1 MRFGPRQ
8 CGQSPW
14 EIDTLFL
21 TLLLTSSQN
30 NWQKAQAQIERFRR
44 TICSFAKA
52 TWSARMNAA
61 SGLQASVASSHHAA
75 PTLKPL
81 NSRPGAVRFG
91 ADDRPRKI
99 YKTKIEHNSGAG

>member
-1 MRFGPRQ
+1 
-8 CGQSPW
+8 
-14 EIDTLFL
+14 
-21 TLLLTSSQN
+21 
-30 NWQKAQAQIERFRR
+30 
-44 TICSFAKA
+44 
-52 TWSARMNAA
+52 MNAA

-99 YKTKIEHNSGAG
+99 YKTKIEHNSQEPGNT